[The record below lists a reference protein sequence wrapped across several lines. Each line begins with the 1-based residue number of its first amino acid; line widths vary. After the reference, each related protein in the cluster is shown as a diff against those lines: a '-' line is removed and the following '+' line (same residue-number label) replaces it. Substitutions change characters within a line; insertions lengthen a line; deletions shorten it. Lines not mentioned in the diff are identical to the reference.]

1 MRAMLESERQL
12 LMEKYESYSDQNR
25 RVHDENNKTKV
36 ELDHVKLHLEQREAE
51 LSSSEERHRY
61 KMIKEQSELDLL
73 KVRDVYCIV

>member
-36 ELDHVKLHLEQREAE
+36 ELDHVKLKDKCWLNQRP
-51 LSSSEERHRY
+51 R
-61 KMIKEQSELDLL
+61 K
-73 KVRDVYCIV
+73 KV